1 MTVNDI
7 LDRLE
12 DETHS
17 DNKEVQITLFP
28 PPTDAIDSNGD
39 SDDEETPTCSFSHL
53 SRKLLEAEGEI
64 AGEADKT
71 CDSQDEIEEDLVVF
85 PSTSSSKP
93 NNNNNHNNNSR
104 KEKTSGS
111 EVTAGNI
118 CAKIGGNKV
127 VKKSSGVE
135 AKAAKIGGK
144 KVVKKSSAVEA
155 KIGGKKVVKKSSGV
169 DTEAAKIGG
178 KKVVKK
184 SSGVDA
190 DADAETAEIG
200 GKKVV
205 KKSSENGRSSYDE
218 LPLNGGGDVFG
229 APILAPAMRKSVAK
243 KLGAKNGDK
252 KNGAVRDKENLP
264 PPDIDSDFDLMPP
277 PPAVMRSMPAG
288 RGRRKEPATVTSSGQ
303 ASPSDDSDDDEDLAR
318 ALSAKIG
325 STVRLVPVK
334 NRGQTG
340 KKSRTNEAKSSE
352 SKSGHDEN
360 ARGQKRKVTTESES
374 DYDEN
379 ISRRRRTR
387 SQGDV
392 DDEEEDDEEN
402 NSKQGGRKGNPEYNR
417 VWSDTDM
424 GVGSK
429 IGEFDPPPNAS
440 ESEEVKNI
448 KSPYD
453 AWRLFLPDEFI
464 QEVLE
469 QSRIYAHQE
478 GFGRKASDV
487 TKDNLLCVLAVML
500 LSG

>member
-28 PPTDAIDSNGD
+28 PLTDAIDSNGD
-39 SDDEETPTCSFSHL
+39 SDDEDTPTCSFSHL

-64 AGEADKT
+64 AVEAAADKT

-85 PSTSSSKP
+85 PSTSSSKA

-111 EVTAGNI
+111 EV
-118 CAKIGGNKV
+118 CAKTGGKKV

-135 AKAAKIGGK
+135 AK
-144 KVVKKSSAVEA
+144 EA

-169 DTEAAKIGG
+169 EAKEAK
-178 KKVVKK
+178 
-184 SSGVDA
+184 
-190 DADAETAEIG
+190 IG

-205 KKSSENGRSSYDE
+205 KKSSENGRSSDDE
-218 LPLNGGGDVFG
+218 LPLNGGGDVLG

-264 PPDIDSDFDLMPP
+264 PPDIDFDLMPP

-288 RGRRKEPATVTSSGQ
+288 RGRRKGPATVTSSGQ
-303 ASPSDDSDDDEDLAR
+303 TSPSDDSDDEEDLAR

-374 DYDEN
+374 AYDENARAQKRRATTESESDYDEN

-402 NSKQGGRKGNPEYNR
+402 NSKQEGRVGTGRKGNPEYNR
-417 VWSDTDM
+417 VWTDTDM

-464 QEVLE
+464 QKVLE

-478 GFGRKASDV
+478 GFGRKATDV

>member
-144 KVVKKSSAVEA
+144 KVVKKSL
-155 KIGGKKVVKKSSGV
+155 
-169 DTEAAKIGG
+169 
-178 KKVVKK
+178 
-184 SSGVDA
+184 
-190 DADAETAEIG
+190 
-200 GKKVV
+200 
-205 KKSSENGRSSYDE
+205 ENGRSSDDE

>member
-28 PPTDAIDSNGD
+28 PLTDAIDSNGD
-39 SDDEETPTCSFSHL
+39 SDDEDTPTCSFSHL

-64 AGEADKT
+64 AVEAAADKT

-85 PSTSSSKP
+85 PSTSSSKA

-111 EVTAGNI
+111 EV
-118 CAKIGGNKV
+118 CAKTGGKKV

-135 AKAAKIGGK
+135 AK
-144 KVVKKSSAVEA
+144 EA
-155 KIGGKKVVKKSSGV
+155 K
-169 DTEAAKIGG
+169 
-178 KKVVKK
+178 
-184 SSGVDA
+184 
-190 DADAETAEIG
+190 IG

-205 KKSSENGRSSYDE
+205 KKSSENGRSSDDE
-218 LPLNGGGDVFG
+218 LPLNGGGDVLG

-264 PPDIDSDFDLMPP
+264 PPDIDFDLMPP

-288 RGRRKEPATVTSSGQ
+288 RGRRKGPATVTSSGQ
-303 ASPSDDSDDDEDLAR
+303 TSPSDDSDDEEDLAR

-374 DYDEN
+374 AYDENARAQKRRATTESESDYDEN

-402 NSKQGGRKGNPEYNR
+402 NSKQEGRVGTGRKGNPEYNR
-417 VWSDTDM
+417 VWTDTDM

-464 QEVLE
+464 QKVLE

-478 GFGRKASDV
+478 GFGRKATDV